1 MGLLPKEQFR
11 QLIKENDIKDV
22 NGIYD
27 TLKDMFK
34 YVLQEMLEAEMY
46 EIFLPTKRL
55 SKSKTQ
61 NYLHILKNTEL
72 FTYLHIPKSFAYP
85 FVYKLIPV

>member
-1 MGLLPKEQFR
+1 MGLLPKEQLR
-11 QLIKENDIKDV
+11 QLIKENNIKDV

-34 YVLQEMLEAEMY
+34 DVLQEMLEAEMY
-46 EIFLPTKRL
+46 EILLPTKRL
-55 SKSKTQ
+55 SKSKHRII
-61 NYLHILKNTEL
+61 Y
-72 FTYLHIPKSFAYP
+72 YLHIPKSFAYP